1 MVEFKPQPWAP
12 EPRSLPSRLGCHP
25 QSRRRIRRTCCLRR
39 RTLGSP
45 LELTSSPVR
54 LVRWGVV
61 PHPGLLCPPPREF
74 GGTLLPALALAVTCL
89 LACLQDTS
97 WMLIRHRRGDAVC
110 RFPCSKGADGAPATL
125 GCFRRLEERWQSF
138 SWELAGLCLAPSW
151 SFHAICHAEDTVG
164 AGEEGPGVC
173 GTLSPICGHFCGL
186 LVLVS
191 PVS

>member
-1 MVEFKPQPWAP
+1 MAAIPRAGEGSGELAAFSGGLWAP
-12 EPRSLPSRLGCHP
+12 RSS
-25 QSRRRIRRTCCLRR
+25 
-39 RTLGSP
+39 
-45 LELTSSPVR
+45 
-54 LVRWGVV
+54 
-61 PHPGLLCPPPREF
+61 
-74 GGTLLPALALAVTCL
+74 LLPVLSGLSGGEWSLARVCCARPPGNWGCSP
-89 LACLQDTS
+89 ACSGSRCDLPPCVPAGHELDAHS
-97 WMLIRHRRGDAVC
+97 ASAGGGAVC

-151 SFHAICHAEDTVG
+151 SFHATCHAEDTVG